1 MNNYDHNVQQFKQKL
16 QNTQNSLIKFKA
28 INP

>member
-1 MNNYDHNVQQFKQKL
+1 MNNYDHNVQQFKQKR